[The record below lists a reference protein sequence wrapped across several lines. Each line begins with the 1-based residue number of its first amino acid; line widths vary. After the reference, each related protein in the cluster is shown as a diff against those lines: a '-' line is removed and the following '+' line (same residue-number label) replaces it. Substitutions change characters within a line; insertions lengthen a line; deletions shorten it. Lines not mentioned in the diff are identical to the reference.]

1 MRLDD
6 RGGGVYQEESM
17 RAFEVKGNTLE
28 QRTAMNTGQEA
39 QLDHNSVFSVQH
51 QAGTGTAVQWEAFL
65 QA

>member
-6 RGGGVYQEESM
+6 GGGGCTRK

>member
-1 MRLDD
+1 M
-6 RGGGVYQEESM
+6 
-17 RAFEVKGNTLE
+17 KGNTLE